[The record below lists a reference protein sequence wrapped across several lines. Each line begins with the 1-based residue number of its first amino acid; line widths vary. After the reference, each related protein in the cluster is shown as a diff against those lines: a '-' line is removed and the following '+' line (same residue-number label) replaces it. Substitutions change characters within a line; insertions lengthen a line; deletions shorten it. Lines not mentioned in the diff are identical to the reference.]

1 MPARAATRR
10 RGVLGSGR
18 PLSTRQH
25 CVAENGGPDT
35 CVVAGE
41 RIARY
46 GFPDGHPFGP
56 DRHDAFWRELVS
68 QGLDKRVQQLAP
80 RTATRAELE
89 LFHDPGYVEFVIARS
104 ATGEGLLD
112 AGDTP
117 AFKGVYEAASDV
129 VGASLVAAEAVMTG
143 RARRG
148 FVPIAGLHHAGRAHA
163 AGFCVFNDIGVVVEH
178 LKLRYGLSRIAYV
191 DIDAHHGDGVFY
203 AYEDDPVVIVAD
215 THEDGRFLYPGTGAA
230 SEIGSGKAAGSKLN
244 LPLPP
249 GAGDTEFLAAWP
261 AIEAHVD
268 RYAPEFVIFQ
278 CGADSLGGD
287 PITHLQLT
295 EDAHAHAARRLC
307 AVADRHASGRIL
319 GFGGGG
325 YNRRNIARAWTRVVE
340 AFVEA
345 A

>member
-1 MPARAATRR
+1 
-10 RGVLGSGR
+10 L
-18 PLSTRQH
+18 
-25 CVAENGGPDT
+25 
-35 CVVAGE
+35 
-41 RIARY
+41 
-46 GFPDGHPFGP
+46 
-56 DRHDAFWRELVS
+56 
-68 QGLDKRVQQLAP
+68 
-80 RTATRAELE
+80 
-89 LFHDPGYVEFVIARS
+89 
-104 ATGEGLLD
+104 TGEGLLD

-117 AFKGVYEAASDV
+117 AFKGVYEAASNV
-129 VGASLVAAEAVMTG
+129 VGASLVAAEAVMSG

-178 LKLRYGLSRIAYV
+178 LKRQYGLTRIAYV

-230 SEIGSGKAAGSKLN
+230 SETGAGAAAGSKLN

-249 GAGDTEFLAAWP
+249 GAGDAEFLAAWP

-268 RYAPEFVIFQ
+268 RHAPEFVILQ

-287 PITHLQLT
+287 PITHLEFT
-295 EDAHAHAARRLC
+295 EEAHGHAARQLC
-307 AVADRHASGRIL
+307 GLADRHASGRIL
-319 GFGGGG
+319 AFGGGG
-325 YNRRNIARAWTRVVE
+325 YNRRNIARAWTRVVG

>member
-1 MPARAATRR
+1 M
-10 RGVLGSGR
+10 
-18 PLSTRQH
+18 
-25 CVAENGGPDT
+25 AENDGLFT

-56 DRHDAFWRELVS
+56 DRHDVFWRELVA
-68 QGLDKRVQQLAP
+68 QGLDQRVRQLTP
-80 RTATRAELE
+80 RTASRRELE
-89 LFHDPGYVEFVIARS
+89 LFHDAAYVDFIESRS
-104 ATGEGLLD
+104 ATGEGYLD

-117 AFKGVYEAASDV
+117 AFKGVFEAACDV
-129 VGASLVAAEAVMTG
+129 VGASLVAAEAVMEG
-143 RARRG
+143 GAKRG

-178 LKLRYGLSRIAYV
+178 LKRAHGLARIAYV

-203 AYEDDPVVIVAD
+203 AYEDDPSLIFAD

-230 SEIGSGKAAGSKLN
+230 SETGVGAATGSKLN
-244 LPLPP
+244 VPLPP
-249 GAGDTEFLAAWP
+249 GADDAQFFAAWP
-261 AIEAHVD
+261 AIESLLERH
-268 RYAPEFVIFQ
+268 APEFIIFQ

-295 EDAHAHAARRLC
+295 EEAHAHAAARLC
-307 AVADRHASGRIL
+307 AIADRHASGRIL

-325 YNRRNIARAWTRVVE
+325 YNRRNIARAWTRVVQ

>member
-1 MPARAATRR
+1 VADNN
-10 RGVLGSGR
+10 GS
-18 PLSTRQH
+18 T
-25 CVAENGGPDT
+25 T

-56 DRHDAFWRELVS
+56 DRHDVFWRELVA
-68 QGLDKRVQQLAP
+68 QGLDQRVLQLAP
-80 RTATRAELE
+80 RRATRAELE
-89 LFHDPGYVEFVIARS
+89 LFHDPGYINMVIERS

-117 AFKGVYEAASDV
+117 AFKGVFEAACDV
-129 VGASLVAAEAVMTG
+129 VGASLTAAEAVME
-143 RARRG
+143 RRVRRG

-163 AGFCVFNDIGVVVEH
+163 AGFCVFNDIGVVVEK
-178 LKLRYGLSRIAYV
+178 LKREHGLSRIAYV

-203 AYEDDPVVIVAD
+203 AFEDDPALIFAD

-230 SEIGSGKAAGSKLN
+230 SEIGAGAAAGSKLN

-249 GAGDTEFLAAWP
+249 GAGDAEFFTAWP
-261 AIEAHVD
+261 AIESHLE
-268 RYAPEFVIFQ
+268 RHAPEFVLFQ

-287 PITHLQLT
+287 PITHLALT
-295 EDAHAHAARRLC
+295 EEAHAHAAGRLC
-307 AVADRHASGRIL
+307 AIADRHSAGRIL

-325 YNRRNIARAWTRVVE
+325 YNRRNIARAWTRVVQ